1 MVLDKG
7 LELDLSLFQKVNLN
21 NIQYFSAKYIVENSK
36 KIHTDSVLVTNDDLV
51 IDIISLET
59 INEKKSENFNELG
72 DVIISPG
79 FTNAHSHVALN
90 SVKGL
95 GYGNASALYDVM
107 WGIEPA
113 LDEEIVYKLSLLG
126 MMDAISSG
134 TTTINDHY
142 FFAESVARACETI
155 GIRGFIGHTIMTE
168 YGPWTGEEQ
177 ITLAK
182 SFNQNWLNS
191 KTVHPVVAPHETST
205 VSPKVLKE
213 LNSYA
218 RENNLPT
225 HIHLAQTQKE
235 MDFIR
240 TNYNTSPI
248 KHAYN
253 LEILNEQVIA
263 AHCNVVEDGDL
274 ELLAE
279 SGAFPIF
286 CPTTHGIGGKPMNT
300 NYLSKLNVDWGIGT
314 DCSGGNDDYDMLE
327 EMRTALVLNNSVA
340 QDDFIKPKDI
350 FRKASEV
357 NITRISGGVFSGT
370 LSKNQKADFITISIN
385 TPKMQPLHDVINNI
399 VMCASSKEVKDVYVD
414 GDCIVKDSKFQL
426 IDEKSILEDGMRALD
441 ILFSKTGFDKKII
454 NGEFS

>member
-1 MVLDKG
+1 M
-7 LELDLSLFQKVNLN
+7 SNQ
-21 NIQYFSAKYIVENSK
+21 QYYSAKYIVENSK
-36 KIHTDSVLVTNDDLV
+36 TIHKNSVLVINEGFV
-51 IDIISLET
+51 VDIISLET
-59 INEKKSENFNELG
+59 FAEKKSKNFTELG

-113 LDEEIVYKLSLLG
+113 LDEELVYKLSLLG

-134 TTTINDHY
+134 TTSINDHY

-182 SFNQNWLNS
+182 SFNKNWANS

-218 RENNLPT
+218 RENNLLT

-240 TNYNTSPI
+240 ANYNTSPI

-253 LEILNEQVIA
+253 LQILNEQVIA

-274 ELLAE
+274 DLLAE

-314 DCSGGNDDYDMLE
+314 DCSGGNDDYDMFD

-340 QDDFIKPKDI
+340 QDNFIKPKDI
-350 FRKASEV
+350 FRKASEE
-357 NITRISGGVFSGT
+357 NISRISGGVFSGT
-370 LSKNQKADFITISIN
+370 LSKNQKADFITVSIN
-385 TPKMQPLHDVINNI
+385 TPRMQPLHDVINNI
-399 VMCASSKEVKDVYVD
+399 VMCASSKEVKDVYIE
-414 GDCIVKDSKFQL
+414 GECIVKDSKFQN
-426 IDEKSILEDGMRALD
+426 IDEEIILEEGINA
-441 ILFSKTGFDKKII
+441 INTLFTKTGFDKKILD
-454 NGEFS
+454 GDFS

>member
-1 MVLDKG
+1 M
-7 LELDLSLFQKVNLN
+7 SNH
-21 NIQYFSAKYIVENSK
+21 QYYSAKYIVENSK
-36 KIHTDSVLVTNDDLV
+36 TIHKNSVLVINEGFV
-51 IDIISLET
+51 VDIISLET
-59 INEKKSENFNELG
+59 FAEKKSKNFTELG

-113 LDEEIVYKLSLLG
+113 LDEELVYKLSLLG

-134 TTTINDHY
+134 TTSINDHY

-182 SFNQNWLNS
+182 SFNKNWANS

-205 VSPKVLKE
+205 VSPKALKE

-218 RENNLPT
+218 RENNLLT

-240 TNYNTSPI
+240 ANYNTSPI

-253 LEILNEQVIA
+253 LQILNEQVIA

-274 ELLAE
+274 DLLAE

-314 DCSGGNDDYDMLE
+314 DCSGGNDDYDMFE

-340 QDDFIKPKDI
+340 KDNFIKPKDI
-350 FRKASEV
+350 FRKASEE
-357 NITRISGGVFSGT
+357 NISRISGGVFSGT
-370 LSKNQKADFITISIN
+370 LSKNQKADFITVSIN
-385 TPKMQPLHDVINNI
+385 TPRMQPLHDVINNI
-399 VMCASSKEVKDVYVD
+399 VMCASSKEVKDVYIE
-414 GDCIVKDSKFQL
+414 GECIVKDSKFQN
-426 IDEKSILEDGMRALD
+426 IDEEIILEEGINA
-441 ILFSKTGFDKKII
+441 INTLFTKTGFDKKILD
-454 NGEFS
+454 GDFS

>member
-1 MVLDKG
+1 M
-7 LELDLSLFQKVNLN
+7 SNQ
-21 NIQYFSAKYIVENSK
+21 QYYSAKYIVENSK
-36 KIHTDSVLVTNDDLV
+36 TIHKNSVLAIKEDLV
-51 IDIISLET
+51 SDIISIET
-59 INEKKSENFNELG
+59 FTEKKSKNFTELG

-113 LDEEIVYKLSLLG
+113 LDEELVYKLSLLG

-134 TTTINDHY
+134 TTSINDHY

-182 SFNQNWLNS
+182 SFNKNWANS

-218 RENNLPT
+218 RENNLLT

-240 TNYNTSPI
+240 ANYNTSPI

-253 LEILNEQVIA
+253 LQILNEQVIA

-274 ELLAE
+274 DLLAE

-314 DCSGGNDDYDMLE
+314 DCSGGNDDYDMFE

-340 QDDFIKPKDI
+340 KDNFIKPKDI
-350 FRKASEV
+350 FRKASEE
-357 NITRISGGVFSGT
+357 NISRISGGIFSGT
-370 LSKNQKADFITISIN
+370 LSKNQKADFITISTN
-385 TPKMQPLHDVINNI
+385 TPRMQPLHDVINNI
-399 VMCASSKEVKDVYVD
+399 VMCASSKEVKDVYID
-414 GDCIVKDSKFQL
+414 GECIVKDSKFQN
-426 IDEKSILEDGMRALD
+426 IDEEIILEEGINA
-441 ILFSKTGFDKKII
+441 INTLFTKTGFDKKILD
-454 NGEFS
+454 GDFS

>member
-95 GYGNASALYDVM
+95 GYGNANALYDVM

-426 IDEKSILEDGMRALD
+426 IDEKSILEDGMKALD

>member
-1 MVLDKG
+1 M
-7 LELDLSLFQKVNLN
+7 SNQ
-21 NIQYFSAKYIVENSK
+21 QYYSAKYIVENSK
-36 KIHTDSVLVTNDDLV
+36 TIHKNSVLIINEDLV
-51 IDIISLET
+51 SDIISIET
-59 INEKKSENFNELG
+59 FTEEKPKNFTELG

-113 LDEEIVYKLSLLG
+113 LDEELVYKLSLLG

-134 TTTINDHY
+134 TTSINDHY

-168 YGPWTGEEQ
+168 YGPWVGEEQ

-182 SFNQNWLNS
+182 SFNKNWSNS
-191 KTVHPVVAPHETST
+191 KTVHPIVAPHETST

-218 RENNLPT
+218 RENNLLT

-240 TNYNTSPI
+240 TNFNTSPI

-253 LEILNEQVIA
+253 LQILNEQVIA

-314 DCSGGNDDYDMLE
+314 DCSGGNDDYDMFE

-340 QDDFIKPKDI
+340 KDNFIKPKDI
-350 FRKASEV
+350 FRKASEE
-357 NITRISGGVFSGT
+357 NISRISGGVFSGT
-370 LSKNQKADFITISIN
+370 LSKNQKADFITVSIN
-385 TPKMQPLHDVINNI
+385 TPRMQPLHDVINNI
-399 VMCASSKEVKDVYVD
+399 VMCASSKEVKDVYID
-414 GDCIVKDSKFQL
+414 GKCIVKDSKFQN
-426 IDEKSILEDGMRALD
+426 IDEEIILEEGINA
-441 ILFSKTGFDKKII
+441 INTLFTKTGFDKKILD
-454 NGEFS
+454 GDFS

>member
-1 MVLDKG
+1 M
-7 LELDLSLFQKVNLN
+7 SNH
-21 NIQYFSAKYIVENSK
+21 QYYSAKYIVENSK
-36 KIHTDSVLVTNDDLV
+36 TIHKNSVLIINEGFVV
-51 IDIISLET
+51 DIISLET
-59 INEKKSENFNELG
+59 FTEKKSKNFTELG

-113 LDEEIVYKLSLLG
+113 LDEELVYKLSLLG

-134 TTTINDHY
+134 TTSINDHY

-182 SFNQNWLNS
+182 SFNKNWANS

-218 RENNLPT
+218 RENNLLT

-240 TNYNTSPI
+240 ANYNTSPI

-253 LEILNEQVIA
+253 LQILNEQVIA

-314 DCSGGNDDYDMLE
+314 DCSGGNDDYDMFE

-340 QDDFIKPKDI
+340 QDNFIKPKDI
-350 FRKASEV
+350 FRKSSEE
-357 NITRISGGVFSGT
+357 NISRISGGVFSGT
-370 LSKNQKADFITISIN
+370 LSKNQKADFITISTN
-385 TPKMQPLHDVINNI
+385 TPRMQPLHDVINNI
-399 VMCASSKEVKDVYVD
+399 VMCASSKEVKDVYID
-414 GDCIVKDSKFQL
+414 GECIVKDSKFQN
-426 IDEKSILEDGMRALD
+426 IDEEIILEEGTNA
-441 ILFSKTGFDKKII
+441 INTLFTKTGFDKKILD
-454 NGEFS
+454 GDFS

>member
-1 MVLDKG
+1 M
-7 LELDLSLFQKVNLN
+7 SNH
-21 NIQYFSAKYIVENSK
+21 QYYSAKYIVENSK
-36 KIHTDSVLVTNDDLV
+36 TIHKNSVLIINEGFVV
-51 IDIISLET
+51 DIISLET
-59 INEKKSENFNELG
+59 FTEKKSKNFTELG

-113 LDEEIVYKLSLLG
+113 LDEELVYKLSLLG

-134 TTTINDHY
+134 TTSINDHY

-182 SFNQNWLNS
+182 SFNKNWANS

-218 RENNLPT
+218 RENNLLT

-240 TNYNTSPI
+240 ANYNTSPI

-253 LEILNEQVIA
+253 LQILNEQVIA

-274 ELLAE
+274 DLLAE

-314 DCSGGNDDYDMLE
+314 DCSGGNDDYDMFE

-340 QDDFIKPKDI
+340 QDNFIKPKDI
-350 FRKASEV
+350 FRKSSEE
-357 NITRISGGVFSGT
+357 NISRISGGVFSGT
-370 LSKNQKADFITISIN
+370 LSKNQKADFITISTN
-385 TPKMQPLHDVINNI
+385 TARMQPLHDVINNI
-399 VMCASSKEVKDVYVD
+399 VMCASSKEVKDVYID
-414 GDCIVKDSKFQL
+414 GECIVKDSKFQN
-426 IDEKSILEDGMRALD
+426 IDEEIILEEGTNA
-441 ILFSKTGFDKKII
+441 INTLFTKTGFDKKILD
-454 NGEFS
+454 GDFS

>member
-340 QDDFIKPKDI
+340 QGEFIKPKDI

-414 GDCIVKDSKFQL
+414 GNCIVKDSKFQL
-426 IDEKSILEDGMRALD
+426 IDEKSILEDGMKALD

>member
-1 MVLDKG
+1 M
-7 LELDLSLFQKVNLN
+7 SNH
-21 NIQYFSAKYIVENSK
+21 QYYSAKYIVENSK
-36 KIHTDSVLVTNDDLV
+36 TIHKNSVLVINEGFV
-51 IDIISLET
+51 VDIISLET
-59 INEKKSENFNELG
+59 FAEKKSKNFTELG

-113 LDEEIVYKLSLLG
+113 LDEELVYKLSLLG

-134 TTTINDHY
+134 TTSINDHY

-182 SFNQNWLNS
+182 SFNKNWANS

-218 RENNLPT
+218 RENNLLT

-240 TNYNTSPI
+240 ANYNTSPI

-253 LEILNEQVIA
+253 LQILNEQVIA

-274 ELLAE
+274 DLLAE

-314 DCSGGNDDYDMLE
+314 DCSGGNDDYDMFE

-340 QDDFIKPKDI
+340 KDNFIKPKDI
-350 FRKASEV
+350 FRKASEE
-357 NITRISGGVFSGT
+357 NISRISGGVFSGT
-370 LSKNQKADFITISIN
+370 LSKNQKADFITISTN
-385 TPKMQPLHDVINNI
+385 TARMQPLHDVINNI
-399 VMCASSKEVKDVYVD
+399 VMCASSKEVKDVYID
-414 GDCIVKDSKFQL
+414 GECIVKDSKFQN
-426 IDEKSILEDGMRALD
+426 IDEEIILEEGTNAIN
-441 ILFSKTGFDKKII
+441 ILFTKTGFDKKILD
-454 NGEFS
+454 GDFS

>member
-1 MVLDKG
+1 M
-7 LELDLSLFQKVNLN
+7 SNH
-21 NIQYFSAKYIVENSK
+21 QYYSAKYIVENSK
-36 KIHTDSVLVTNDDLV
+36 TIHKNSVLIINEGFVV
-51 IDIISLET
+51 DIISLET
-59 INEKKSENFNELG
+59 FTEKKSKNFTELG

-113 LDEEIVYKLSLLG
+113 LDEELVYKLSLLG

-134 TTTINDHY
+134 TTSINDHY

-182 SFNQNWLNS
+182 SFNKNWANS

-218 RENNLPT
+218 RENNLLT

-240 TNYNTSPI
+240 ANYNTSPI

-253 LEILNEQVIA
+253 LQILNEQVIA

-274 ELLAE
+274 DLLAE

-314 DCSGGNDDYDMLE
+314 DCSGGNDDYDMFE

-340 QDDFIKPKDI
+340 QDNFIKPKDI
-350 FRKASEV
+350 FRKSSEE
-357 NITRISGGVFSGT
+357 NISRISGGVFSGT
-370 LSKNQKADFITISIN
+370 LSKNQKADFITISTN
-385 TPKMQPLHDVINNI
+385 TARMQPLHDVINNI
-399 VMCASSKEVKDVYVD
+399 VMCASSKEVKDVYID
-414 GDCIVKDSKFQL
+414 GECIVKDSKFQN
-426 IDEKSILEDGMRALD
+426 IDEEIILEEGTNAIN
-441 ILFSKTGFDKKII
+441 ILFTKTGFDKKILD
-454 NGEFS
+454 GDFS

>member
-1 MVLDKG
+1 M
-7 LELDLSLFQKVNLN
+7 SNQ
-21 NIQYFSAKYIVENSK
+21 QYYSAKYIVENSK
-36 KIHTDSVLVTNDDLV
+36 TIHKNSVLAIKEDLV
-51 IDIISLET
+51 SDIISIET
-59 INEKKSENFNELG
+59 FTEKKSKNFTELG

-113 LDEEIVYKLSLLG
+113 LDEELVYKLSLLG

-134 TTTINDHY
+134 TTSINDHY

-182 SFNQNWLNS
+182 SFNKNWANS

-205 VSPKVLKE
+205 VSPEVLKE

-218 RENNLPT
+218 RENNLLT

-235 MDFIR
+235 MDFIKA
-240 TNYNTSPI
+240 NYNTSPI
-248 KHAYN
+248 KHAFN
-253 LEILNEQVIA
+253 LQILNEQVIA

-314 DCSGGNDDYDMLE
+314 DCSGGNDDYDMFE

-340 QDDFIKPKDI
+340 QDNFIKPKDI
-350 FRKASEV
+350 FRKASEE
-357 NITRISGGVFSGT
+357 NISRISGGVFSGT
-370 LSKNQKADFITISIN
+370 LSKNQKADFITVSIN
-385 TPKMQPLHDVINNI
+385 TPRMQPLHDVINNI
-399 VMCASSKEVKDVYVD
+399 VMCASSKEVKDVYIE
-414 GDCIVKDSKFQL
+414 GECIVKDSKFQN
-426 IDEKSILEDGMRALD
+426 IDEEIILEEGINA
-441 ILFSKTGFDKKII
+441 INTLFTKTGFDKKILD
-454 NGEFS
+454 GDFS

>member
-1 MVLDKG
+1 M
-7 LELDLSLFQKVNLN
+7 SNH
-21 NIQYFSAKYIVENSK
+21 QYYSAKYIVENSK
-36 KIHTDSVLVTNDDLV
+36 TIHKNSVLIINEGFVV
-51 IDIISLET
+51 DIISLET
-59 INEKKSENFNELG
+59 FTEKKSKNFTELG

-113 LDEEIVYKLSLLG
+113 LDEELVYKLSLLG

-134 TTTINDHY
+134 TTSINDHY
-142 FFAESVARACETI
+142 FFADSVARACETI

-182 SFNQNWLNS
+182 SFNKNWANS

-218 RENNLPT
+218 RENNLLT

-240 TNYNTSPI
+240 ANYNTSPI

-253 LEILNEQVIA
+253 LQILNEQVIA

-274 ELLAE
+274 DLLAE

-314 DCSGGNDDYDMLE
+314 DCSGGNDDYDMFE

-340 QDDFIKPKDI
+340 QDNFIKPKDI
-350 FRKASEV
+350 FRKASEE
-357 NITRISGGVFSGT
+357 NISRISGGVFSGT
-370 LSKNQKADFITISIN
+370 LSKNQKADFITISTN
-385 TPKMQPLHDVINNI
+385 TARMQPLHDVINNI
-399 VMCASSKEVKDVYVD
+399 VMCASSKEVKDVYID
-414 GDCIVKDSKFQL
+414 GECIVKDSKFQN
-426 IDEKSILEDGMRALD
+426 IDEEIILEEGTNA
-441 ILFSKTGFDKKII
+441 INTLFTKTGFDKKILD
-454 NGEFS
+454 GDFS

>member
-1 MVLDKG
+1 M
-7 LELDLSLFQKVNLN
+7 SNQ
-21 NIQYFSAKYIVENSK
+21 QYYSAKYIVENSK
-36 KIHTDSVLVTNDDLV
+36 TIHKNSVLIINEDLV
-51 IDIISLET
+51 SDIISIET
-59 INEKKSENFNELG
+59 FTEEKPKNFTELG

-113 LDEEIVYKLSLLG
+113 LDEELVYKLSLLG

-134 TTTINDHY
+134 TTSINDHY

-168 YGPWTGEEQ
+168 YGPWVGEEQ

-182 SFNQNWLNS
+182 SFNKNWSNS
-191 KTVHPVVAPHETST
+191 KTVHPIVAPHETST

-218 RENNLPT
+218 RENNLLT

-253 LEILNEQVIA
+253 LQILNEQVIA

-314 DCSGGNDDYDMLE
+314 DCSGGNDDYDMFE

-340 QDDFIKPKDI
+340 KDNFIKPKDI
-350 FRKASEV
+350 FRKASEE
-357 NITRISGGVFSGT
+357 NISRISGGVFTGT
-370 LSKNQKADFITISIN
+370 LSKNQKADFITVSIN
-385 TPKMQPLHDVINNI
+385 TPRMQPLHDVINNI
-399 VMCASSKEVKDVYVD
+399 VMCASSKEVKDVYID
-414 GDCIVKDSKFQL
+414 GKCIVKDSKFQN
-426 IDEKSILEDGMRALD
+426 IDEEIILEEGMNA
-441 ILFSKTGFDKKII
+441 INTLFTKTGFDKKILD
-454 NGEFS
+454 GDFS

>member
-1 MVLDKG
+1 
-7 LELDLSLFQKVNLN
+7 LSNH
-21 NIQYFSAKYIVENSK
+21 QYYSAKYIVENSK
-36 KIHTDSVLVTNDDLV
+36 TIHKNSVLIINEGFVV
-51 IDIISLET
+51 DIISLET
-59 INEKKSENFNELG
+59 FAEKKSKNFTELG

-113 LDEEIVYKLSLLG
+113 LDEELVYKLSLLG

-134 TTTINDHY
+134 TTSINDHY

-182 SFNQNWLNS
+182 SFNKNWANS

-205 VSPKVLKE
+205 VSPKALKE

-218 RENNLPT
+218 RENNLLT

-240 TNYNTSPI
+240 ANYNTSPI

-253 LEILNEQVIA
+253 LQILNEQVIA

-274 ELLAE
+274 DLLAE

-314 DCSGGNDDYDMLE
+314 DCSGGNDDYDMFE

-340 QDDFIKPKDI
+340 KDNFIKPKDI
-350 FRKASEV
+350 FRKASEE
-357 NITRISGGVFSGT
+357 NISRISGGVFSGT
-370 LSKNQKADFITISIN
+370 LSKNQKADFITISTN
-385 TPKMQPLHDVINNI
+385 TPRMQPLHDVINNI
-399 VMCASSKEVKDVYVD
+399 VMCASSKEVKDVYID
-414 GDCIVKDSKFQL
+414 GECIVKDSKFQN
-426 IDEKSILEDGMRALD
+426 IDEEIILEEGTNA
-441 ILFSKTGFDKKII
+441 INTLFTKTGFDKKILD
-454 NGEFS
+454 GDFS

>member
-1 MVLDKG
+1 M
-7 LELDLSLFQKVNLN
+7 SNL
-21 NIQYFSAKYIVENSK
+21 QYYSAKYIVENSK
-36 KIHTDSVLVTNDDLV
+36 TIHKNSVLIIDEDLV
-51 IDIISLET
+51 SDIISIET
-59 INEKKSENFNELG
+59 FTEEKPKNFTELG

-113 LDEEIVYKLSLLG
+113 LDEELVYKLSLLG

-134 TTTINDHY
+134 TTSINDHY

-168 YGPWTGEEQ
+168 YGPWTGDEQ

-182 SFNQNWLNS
+182 SFNKNWANS

-218 RENNLPT
+218 RENNLLT

-240 TNYNTSPI
+240 ANYNTSPI

-253 LEILNEQVIA
+253 LQILNEQVIA

-274 ELLAE
+274 DLLAE

-314 DCSGGNDDYDMLE
+314 DCSGGNDDYDMFE

-340 QDDFIKPKDI
+340 KDNFIKPKDI
-350 FRKASEV
+350 FRKASEE
-357 NITRISGGVFSGT
+357 NISRISGGIFSGT
-370 LSKNQKADFITISIN
+370 LSKNQKADFITISTN
-385 TPKMQPLHDVINNI
+385 TPRMQPLHDVINNI
-399 VMCASSKEVKDVYVD
+399 VMCASSKEVKDVYID
-414 GDCIVKDSKFQL
+414 GECIVKDSKFQN
-426 IDEKSILEDGMRALD
+426 IDEEIILEEGTNA
-441 ILFSKTGFDKKII
+441 INNLFTKTGFDKKIFD
-454 NGEFS
+454 GDFS

>member
-1 MVLDKG
+1 M
-7 LELDLSLFQKVNLN
+7 SNH
-21 NIQYFSAKYIVENSK
+21 QYYSAKYIVENSK
-36 KIHTDSVLVTNDDLV
+36 TIHKNSVLIINEGFVV
-51 IDIISLET
+51 DIISLET
-59 INEKKSENFNELG
+59 FTEKKSKNFTELG

-113 LDEEIVYKLSLLG
+113 LDEELVYKLSLLG

-134 TTTINDHY
+134 TTSINDHY
-142 FFAESVARACETI
+142 FFADSVARACETI

-182 SFNQNWLNS
+182 SFNKNWANS

-218 RENNLPT
+218 RENNLLT

-240 TNYNTSPI
+240 ANYNTSPI

-253 LEILNEQVIA
+253 LQILNEQVIA

-274 ELLAE
+274 DLLAE

-314 DCSGGNDDYDMLE
+314 DCSGGNDDYDMFE

-340 QDDFIKPKDI
+340 QDNFIKPKDI
-350 FRKASEV
+350 FRKSSEE
-357 NITRISGGVFSGT
+357 NISRISGGVFSGT
-370 LSKNQKADFITISIN
+370 LSKNQKADFITISTN
-385 TPKMQPLHDVINNI
+385 TPRMQPLHDVINNI
-399 VMCASSKEVKDVYVD
+399 VMCASSKEVKDVYID
-414 GDCIVKDSKFQL
+414 GECIVKDSKFQN
-426 IDEKSILEDGMRALD
+426 IDEEIILEEGTNA
-441 ILFSKTGFDKKII
+441 INTLFTKTGFDKKILD
-454 NGEFS
+454 GDFS

>member
-1 MVLDKG
+1 M
-7 LELDLSLFQKVNLN
+7 SNQ
-21 NIQYFSAKYIVENSK
+21 QYYSAKYIVENSK
-36 KIHTDSVLVTNDDLV
+36 TIHKNSVLIINEDLV
-51 IDIISLET
+51 SDIISIET
-59 INEKKSENFNELG
+59 FTEEKPKNFTELG

-113 LDEEIVYKLSLLG
+113 LDEELVYKLSLLG

-134 TTTINDHY
+134 TTSINDHY

-168 YGPWTGEEQ
+168 YGPWVGEEQ

-182 SFNQNWLNS
+182 SFNKNWSNS
-191 KTVHPVVAPHETST
+191 KTVHPIVAPHETST

-218 RENNLPT
+218 RENNLLT

-240 TNYNTSPI
+240 TNFNTSPI

-253 LEILNEQVIA
+253 LQILNEQVIA

-314 DCSGGNDDYDMLE
+314 DCSGGNDDYDMFE

-340 QDDFIKPKDI
+340 KDNFIKPKDI
-350 FRKASEV
+350 FRKASEE
-357 NITRISGGVFSGT
+357 NISRISGGIFSGT
-370 LSKNQKADFITISIN
+370 LSKNQKADFITISTN
-385 TPKMQPLHDVINNI
+385 TPRMQPLHDVINNI
-399 VMCASSKEVKDVYVD
+399 VMCASSKEVKDVYID
-414 GDCIVKDSKFQL
+414 GKCIVKDSKFQN
-426 IDEKSILEDGMRALD
+426 IDEEIILEEGTNA
-441 ILFSKTGFDKKII
+441 INTLFTKTGFDKKILD
-454 NGEFS
+454 GDFS

>member
-1 MVLDKG
+1 M
-7 LELDLSLFQKVNLN
+7 SNH
-21 NIQYFSAKYIVENSK
+21 QYYSAKHIVENSK
-36 KIHTDSVLVTNDDLV
+36 TIHKNSVLIINEGFVV
-51 IDIISLET
+51 DIISLET
-59 INEKKSENFNELG
+59 FAEKKSKNFTELG

-113 LDEEIVYKLSLLG
+113 LDEELVYKLSLLG

-134 TTTINDHY
+134 TTSINDHY

-182 SFNQNWLNS
+182 SFNKNWANS

-218 RENNLPT
+218 RENNLLT

-240 TNYNTSPI
+240 ANYNTSPI

-253 LEILNEQVIA
+253 LQILNEQVIA

-274 ELLAE
+274 DLLAE

-314 DCSGGNDDYDMLE
+314 DCSGGNDDYDMFE

-340 QDDFIKPKDI
+340 QDNFIKPKDI
-350 FRKASEV
+350 FRKASEE
-357 NITRISGGVFSGT
+357 NISRISGGVFSGT
-370 LSKNQKADFITISIN
+370 LSKNQKADFITVSIN
-385 TPKMQPLHDVINNI
+385 TPRMQPLHDVINNI
-399 VMCASSKEVKDVYVD
+399 VMCASSKEVKDVYID
-414 GDCIVKDSKFQL
+414 GECIVKDSKFQN
-426 IDEKSILEDGMRALD
+426 IDEEIILEEGINA
-441 ILFSKTGFDKKII
+441 INTLFTKTGFDKKILD
-454 NGEFS
+454 GDFS

>member
-1 MVLDKG
+1 
-7 LELDLSLFQKVNLN
+7 LSNH
-21 NIQYFSAKYIVENSK
+21 QYYSAKHIVENSK
-36 KIHTDSVLVTNDDLV
+36 TIHKNSVLIINEGFVV
-51 IDIISLET
+51 DIISLET
-59 INEKKSENFNELG
+59 FAEKKSKNFTELG

-113 LDEEIVYKLSLLG
+113 LDEELVYKLSLLG

-134 TTTINDHY
+134 TTSINDHY

-182 SFNQNWLNS
+182 SFNKNWANS

-218 RENNLPT
+218 RENNLLT

-240 TNYNTSPI
+240 ANYNTSPI

-253 LEILNEQVIA
+253 LQILNEQVIA

-274 ELLAE
+274 DLLAE

-314 DCSGGNDDYDMLE
+314 DCSGGNDDYDMFE

-340 QDDFIKPKDI
+340 KDNFIKPKDI
-350 FRKASEV
+350 FRKASEE
-357 NITRISGGVFSGT
+357 NISRISGGIFSGT
-370 LSKNQKADFITISIN
+370 LSKNQKADFITISTN
-385 TPKMQPLHDVINNI
+385 TPRMQPLHDVINNI
-399 VMCASSKEVKDVYVD
+399 VMCASSKEVKDVYID
-414 GDCIVKDSKFQL
+414 GECIVKDSKFQN
-426 IDEKSILEDGMRALD
+426 IDEEIILEEGTNA
-441 ILFSKTGFDKKII
+441 INNLFTKTGFDKKIFD
-454 NGEFS
+454 GDFS

>member
-1 MVLDKG
+1 M
-7 LELDLSLFQKVNLN
+7 SNH
-21 NIQYFSAKYIVENSK
+21 QYYSAKYIVENSK
-36 KIHTDSVLVTNDDLV
+36 TIHKNSVLIINEGFVV
-51 IDIISLET
+51 DIISLET
-59 INEKKSENFNELG
+59 FAEKKSKNFTELG

-113 LDEEIVYKLSLLG
+113 LDEELVYKLSLLG

-134 TTTINDHY
+134 TTSINDHY

-182 SFNQNWLNS
+182 SFNKNWANS

-218 RENNLPT
+218 RENNLLT

-240 TNYNTSPI
+240 ANYNTSPI

-253 LEILNEQVIA
+253 LQILNEQVIA

-274 ELLAE
+274 DLLAE

-314 DCSGGNDDYDMLE
+314 DCSGGNDDYDMFE

-340 QDDFIKPKDI
+340 QDNFIKPKDI
-350 FRKASEV
+350 FRKASEE
-357 NITRISGGVFSGT
+357 NISRISGGVFSGT
-370 LSKNQKADFITISIN
+370 LSKNQKADFITISTN
-385 TPKMQPLHDVINNI
+385 TPRMQPLHDVINNI
-399 VMCASSKEVKDVYVD
+399 VMCASSKEVKDVYID
-414 GDCIVKDSKFQL
+414 GECIVKDSKFQN
-426 IDEKSILEDGMRALD
+426 IDEEIILEEGTNA
-441 ILFSKTGFDKKII
+441 INTLFTKTGFDKKILD
-454 NGEFS
+454 GDFS

>member
-1 MVLDKG
+1 M
-7 LELDLSLFQKVNLN
+7 SNH
-21 NIQYFSAKYIVENSK
+21 QYYSAKYIVENSK
-36 KIHTDSVLVTNDDLV
+36 TIHKNSVLVINEGFV
-51 IDIISLET
+51 VDIISLET
-59 INEKKSENFNELG
+59 FVEKKSKNFTELG

-113 LDEEIVYKLSLLG
+113 LDEELVYKLSLLG

-134 TTTINDHY
+134 TTSINDHY

-182 SFNQNWLNS
+182 SFNKNWANS

-218 RENNLPT
+218 RENNLLT

-240 TNYNTSPI
+240 ANYNTSPI

-253 LEILNEQVIA
+253 LQILNEQVIA

-274 ELLAE
+274 DLLAE

-314 DCSGGNDDYDMLE
+314 DCSGGNDDYDMFE

-340 QDDFIKPKDI
+340 KDNFIKPKDI
-350 FRKASEV
+350 FRKASEE
-357 NITRISGGVFSGT
+357 NISRISGGIFSGT
-370 LSKNQKADFITISIN
+370 LSKNQKADFITISTN
-385 TPKMQPLHDVINNI
+385 TPRMQPLHDVINNI
-399 VMCASSKEVKDVYVD
+399 VMCASSKEVKDVYID
-414 GDCIVKDSKFQL
+414 GECIVKDSKFQN
-426 IDEKSILEDGMRALD
+426 IDEEIILEEGTNA
-441 ILFSKTGFDKKII
+441 INTLFTKTGFDKKILD
-454 NGEFS
+454 GDFS

>member
-1 MVLDKG
+1 M
-7 LELDLSLFQKVNLN
+7 SNH
-21 NIQYFSAKYIVENSK
+21 QYYSAKYIVENSK
-36 KIHTDSVLVTNDDLV
+36 TIHKNSVLAIKEDLV
-51 IDIISLET
+51 SDIISKET
-59 INEKKSENFNELG
+59 FTEKKSKNFTELG

-113 LDEEIVYKLSLLG
+113 LDEELVYKLSLLG

-134 TTTINDHY
+134 TTSINDHY

-182 SFNQNWLNS
+182 SFNKNWANS

-218 RENNLPT
+218 RENNLLT

-240 TNYNTSPI
+240 ANYNTSPI

-253 LEILNEQVIA
+253 LQILNEQVIA

-274 ELLAE
+274 DLLAE

-314 DCSGGNDDYDMLE
+314 DCSGGNDDYDMFE

-340 QDDFIKPKDI
+340 QDNFIKPKDI
-350 FRKASEV
+350 FRKASEE
-357 NITRISGGVFSGT
+357 NISRISGGVFSGT
-370 LSKNQKADFITISIN
+370 LSKNQKADFITVSIN
-385 TPKMQPLHDVINNI
+385 TPRMQPLHDVINNI
-399 VMCASSKEVKDVYVD
+399 VMCASSKEVKDVYIE
-414 GDCIVKDSKFQL
+414 GECIVKDSKFQN
-426 IDEKSILEDGMRALD
+426 IDEEIIIEEGTNSINT
-441 ILFSKTGFDKKII
+441 LFTKTGFDKKILD
-454 NGEFS
+454 GDFS

>member
-1 MVLDKG
+1 
-7 LELDLSLFQKVNLN
+7 LSNQ
-21 NIQYFSAKYIVENSK
+21 QYYSAKYIVENSK
-36 KIHTDSVLVTNDDLV
+36 TIHKNSVLIINEDLV
-51 IDIISLET
+51 SDIISIET
-59 INEKKSENFNELG
+59 FTEEKPKNFTELG

-113 LDEEIVYKLSLLG
+113 LDEELVYKLSLLG

-134 TTTINDHY
+134 TTSINDHY

-168 YGPWTGEEQ
+168 YGPWTGDEQ
-177 ITLAK
+177 INLAK
-182 SFNQNWLNS
+182 SFNKNWANS

-205 VSPKVLKE
+205 VSPKILKE

-253 LEILNEQVIA
+253 LEILNEHVIA

-340 QDDFIKPKDI
+340 QDGFIKPKDI

-357 NITRISGGVFSGT
+357 NINRISGGVFSGT

-385 TPKMQPLHDVINNI
+385 TPRMQPLHDVINNI
-399 VMCASSKEVKDVYVD
+399 VMCASSREVKDVYVE
-414 GDCIVKDSKFQL
+414 GECIVKDSKFQK
-426 IDEKSILEDGMRALD
+426 IDEEVILEEGMNAVST
-441 ILFSKTGFDKKII
+441 LFTKTGFDKKILD
-454 NGEFS
+454 GDFS

>member
-340 QDDFIKPKDI
+340 QGDFIKPKDI

-414 GDCIVKDSKFQL
+414 GNCIVKDSKFQL
-426 IDEKSILEDGMRALD
+426 IDEKSILEDGMKALD